1 MDNVSIATDPTVS
14 LSNIQTDNTYP
25 DIVKQETATFQ
36 QLLSCMLLSD
46 LNLTTNQSSDM
57 TSLLSPLMLL
67 LEQLQSQQIT
77 SQLLTSSTAGTDSS
91 AANFSINKQNNYY
104 PVQGTLTQDF
114 HPGHTGVDLAVD
126 TGTPVHSTINGK
138 VIYAGWNDQGYGNLV
153 IVQNG
158 DYKTYYAHLS
168 EIPVS
173 VGQTIQQGEVIGL
186 SGSTGNS
193 TGPHVHYEVRK
204 DNVPINPATFN
215 PSNI

>member
-1 MDNVSIATDPTVS
+1 MSDLSISSGQTVS
-14 LSNIQTDNTYP
+14 TSNAQTENTYM
-25 DIVKQETATFQ
+25 DLSQQEVASFE

-46 LNLTTNQSSDM
+46 LNVTTNQSSDM

-67 LEQLQSQQIT
+67 LEQLQSQQLA
-77 SQLLTSSTAGTDSS
+77 SQTQATSSTSTSS
-91 AANFSINKQNNYY
+91 SSTASFINQQNNYY

-114 HPGHTGVDLAVD
+114 HPGHTGVDLAVA

-168 EIPVS
+168 EIPIT
-173 VGQTIQQGEVIGL
+173 VGQTVQQGEVIGL

-204 DNVPINPATFN
+204 DNVPINPATFDPN
-215 PSNI
+215 NI